1 MGNAKSKGGRYLM
14 NTVLAL
20 LVPVLFLLSFAFALF
35 KKVRLYDSF
44 TEGVKG
50 AIPLVTSIF
59 PYIASVAMLTKLL
72 EVSGLEAKITEWISP
87 AFSFVGV
94 PTEIAPLLFVKPL
107 SGSGAI
113 SVLSDILERFG
124 VDSYAGRCACVAYGS
139 SETIFYIGAV
149 YFAGLKRKKLP
160 IALAIAI
167 FSYLASAVLCCF
179 LCRFM

>member
-1 MGNAKSKGGRYLM
+1 M
-14 NTVLAL
+14 NKFLAL
-20 LVPVLFLLSFAFALF
+20 IVPALFLISFGYALL

-44 TEGVKG
+44 TSGVKE

-72 EVSGLEAKITEWISP
+72 EVSGLELKITEWISP
-87 AFSFVGV
+87 VFSFFGV

-113 SVLSDILERFG
+113 SVLSEILTRFG

-149 YFAGLKRKKLP
+149 YFAGLKRKKLSL
-160 IALAIAI
+160 ALAISLL
-167 FSYLASAVLCCF
+167 SYLASAVLCCF